1 MIKRI
6 ASPLTLALLAGS
18 LSLTAHLPGESIA
31 LPPAQGKGVTLY
43 GEFFQSITGFRVS
56 GAGDLNGD
64 GLADLVVSSYGDYG
78 RGATYLVLGK
88 STPFPADLLLAD
100 VVNSNG
106 TKGFI
111 IRGTEDSDFLG
122 REVSAAGDINGD
134 GFDDLL
140 IATRGGDGI
149 DNLKQNTGEVYVVF
163 GSASFGQAGAFAQGL
178 DLSSIDGQNGFR
190 IIGSE
195 AQDYA
200 GSSVASAGDINF
212 DGFDDII
219 IGAYAAE
226 GPISANSS
234 QGAAY
239 VLFGK
244 QSGFPTEVELSSLE
258 SGNGSAGFVIFGRGS
273 YSTLGNSVSGA
284 GDVNG
289 DGFAD
294 IIIGAKITG
303 ANERSASGESYVIFG
318 KGTAFSPIINAQD
331 IVDGNGSLG
340 FAISGAEGNAR
351 AGSSVAGAGDV
362 NGDGFA
368 DLIIGAEQAD
378 ASLASY
384 TYSGEA
390 YLVFG
395 KASGFGASLDLLTI
409 KQGNVNAGVA
419 IFGSDEEDRLGKTV
433 SSAGD
438 INGDG
443 YFDLLLGTEFA
454 DGVNN
459 TESYNGEAY
468 VLFGKP
474 TASFTPLIELNSLE
488 NSQGNLY
495 YGVDS
500 FTRTGNSVSN
510 IGDFNGDGIHDFLI
524 GGRGG
529 AGITNTESNTGEAYV
544 IFGERSTDT
553 ATYKSFAKTTSNINQ
568 QYPIGIS
575 GNGVDDRTP
584 ASQVTTFFNSG
595 SATASLQTITVN
607 RTNLPLSGFVGVT
620 PGNVFWQ
627 LATTRTGN
635 DQNAILSFNFSDA
648 DVQFLLPE
656 TLKLYKST
664 SLSGPWTDTG
674 GSFSTTKNVA
684 FCSSLATGYFTLAG
698 EQDLVRPTVSFQALP
713 STTNST
719 TFNEVQIT
727 FSEPVK
733 DLSLSDFQPQGMTI
747 SNLQQFVSFPS
758 PEAQKAEAE
767 KGNPVSEFFQYY
779 TVDLQLTGG
788 DGVKRFSILADSAV
802 DAAGNG
808 NDASDTVAITL
819 DSTKP
824 TVAFSSLPAI
834 TNDLLFPGVQL
845 TFSEAI
851 TGMNLNDFTTSGVT
865 VSNLQGSGTD
875 FTVDLELTGADGTK
889 SFALNADAVFDP
901 VGNGNAVSST
911 VSLTLDTTPPVA
923 TLSTLPQFTNQAGF
937 TSRAVSFS
945 EPVTGM
951 ALDDFTGTGVT
962 FSNLVPPNLN
972 YTFDITFTGA
982 DGVKSYFVKAGAAT
996 DAAGNTNAQSNT
1008 VSTTLDRVAPESTT
1022 STSDFTIAETFIQ
1035 GTYGA
1040 SDDRTG
1046 VSTVNLYIKVPNGNW
1061 ANFGPRSGNT
1071 WTHAPV
1077 VGDGAYSFA
1086 TVATDNAGNV
1096 ETIPTGSDS
1105 GDFTVLF
1112 NDFQN
1117 SSFDYNNVALG
1128 EFIFPM
1134 TNTLDVKLVFGE
1146 GSSGVITLAR
1156 GVGQGSPDG
1165 ANLERFINERI
1176 VTLATFTGSYMV
1188 EWPIDPISDNN
1199 LVGPL
1204 NKVFQVENGFI
1215 LNTYPATFSNNTI
1228 TFGPVTGTG
1237 IFYAGNDEIA
1247 VQDGFIFY

>member
-6 ASPLTLALLAGS
+6 TSPLALVVLAGS
-18 LSLTAHLPGESIA
+18 VAIAANLCAESIP
-31 LPPAQGKGVTLY
+31 LPPAAGTGVTIY
-43 GEFFQSITGFRVS
+43 GETFQTFTSYSVS
-56 GAGDLNGD
+56 GVGDLNGD
-64 GLADLVVSSYGDYG
+64 GLADLVVTSYGYEG
-78 RGATYLVLGK
+78 EGATYVVFGQ

-111 IRGTEDSDFLG
+111 IRGVADGDFFG

-140 IATRGGDGI
+140 IATREADGVN
-149 DNLKQNTGEVYVVF
+149 NLKQNTGEVYVVF

-219 IGAYAAE
+219 IGAYAAD
-226 GPISANSS
+226 GPINANTS
-234 QGAAY
+234 QGSAY
-239 VLFGK
+239 VIFGK
-244 QSGFPTEVELSSLE
+244 QSSFSTEFELSSLE
-258 SGNGSAGFVIFGRGS
+258 SGNGSAGFVVFGRS
-273 YSTLGNSVSGA
+273 AYSVLGNSVSGA

-289 DGFAD
+289 DGYAD
-294 IIIGAKITG
+294 VIIGSKIAPG
-303 ANERSASGESYVIFG
+303 QGRSAAGESYVIFG
-318 KGTAFSPIINAQD
+318 KGTAFSPTINALD
-331 IVDGNGSLG
+331 IVNGDGSLG
-340 FAISGAEGNAR
+340 FAISGADGNGR

-368 DLIIGAEQAD
+368 DLLIGAEQAD

-395 KASGFGASLDLLTI
+395 KASGFGPTLDLLTI

-419 IFGSDEEDRLGKTV
+419 IFGADEEDRLGKTV

-438 INGDG
+438 VNGDG

-454 DGVNN
+454 DGLNN
-459 TESYNGEAY
+459 TGSYNGEAY

-488 NSQGNLY
+488 NSQGNIY
-495 YGVDS
+495 YGVDN
-500 FTRTGNSVSN
+500 FTRSGNSVSN
-510 IGDFNGDGIHDFLI
+510 VGDFNGDGIHDFLI
-524 GGRGG
+524 GGKGG
-529 AGITNTESNTGEAYV
+529 SGFDGNESNTGEAYI

-553 ATYKSFAKTTSNINQ
+553 ATYKSYAKTTSNINQ

-575 GNGVDDRTP
+575 GNGMDDQTP
-584 ASQVTTFFNSG
+584 ASQVTTFFNAG
-595 SATASLQTITVN
+595 SATPSLQTVTIT
-607 RTNLPLSGFVGVT
+607 RTNQPLSGFVGVV

-635 DQNAILSFNFSDA
+635 DGLGILFFNFSNA
-648 DVQFLLPE
+648 DVLSFRRD

-684 FCSSLATGYFTLAG
+684 FCSSLAAGYFTLAG

-733 DLSLSDFQPQGMTI
+733 DLSISDFQPQGMTI
-747 SNLQQFVSFPS
+747 SNLQQFTSFPS
-758 PEAQKAEAE
+758 PDAQKAEAE
-767 KGNPVSEFFQYY
+767 KGNPVSEFTQYY

-788 DGVKRFSILADSAV
+788 DGVKRFSLPADVAFDV
-802 DAAGNG
+802 AGNG
-808 NDASDTVAITL
+808 NDASNTVAISIDT
-819 DSTKP
+819 TKP

-834 TNDLLFPGVQL
+834 TNDLFFPGVQL

-851 TGMNLNDFTTSGVT
+851 TGMNLNDFTTTGVT
-865 VSNLQGSGTD
+865 VSNLQGSGTN

-889 SFALNADAVFDP
+889 SFSLNADAVFDD

-923 TLSTLPQFTNQAGF
+923 ALSILPPFTNQTVLAGRALSF
-937 TSRAVSFS
+937 T

-951 ALDDFTGTGVT
+951 TLDDFSGTGVE
-962 FSNLVPPNLN
+962 FSNLVPPPVLYN
-972 YTFDITFTGA
+972 FDVTFTVA
-982 DGVKSYFVKAGAAT
+982 DGLKSYFVKAGAVT
-996 DAAGNTNAQSNT
+996 DAAGNTNAQSVT
-1008 VSTTLDRVAPESTT
+1008 RSTTVDRVLPTSSA
-1022 STSDFTIAETFIQ
+1022 STSDFTIAGTTITGTFS
-1035 GTYGA
+1035 A
-1040 SDDRTG
+1040 SDALSG
-1046 VSTVNLYIKVPNGNW
+1046 VSDVNLYVKVPNGVW
-1061 ANFGPRSGNT
+1061 ANFGLRSGGIWSFT
-1071 WTHAPV
+1071 PSD
-1077 VGDGAYSFA
+1077 GDGLYYFA
-1086 TVATDNAGNV
+1086 TVATDAAGNV
-1096 ETIPTGSDS
+1096 ESVPTGNNP
-1105 GDFTVLF
+1105 GDFSVLY
-1112 NDFQN
+1112 NDFEN
-1117 SSFDYNNVALG
+1117 GAFDYGAVSPG
-1128 EFIFPM
+1128 QFIFPM
-1134 TNTLDVKLVFGE
+1134 TNALDIKLVFGT

-1176 VTLATFTGSYMV
+1176 VILATFTGSYMV

-1199 LVGPL
+1199 LVGPIS
-1204 NKVFQVENGFI
+1204 KVFQVENGVI

-1247 VQDGFIFY
+1247 VQDGFIVY